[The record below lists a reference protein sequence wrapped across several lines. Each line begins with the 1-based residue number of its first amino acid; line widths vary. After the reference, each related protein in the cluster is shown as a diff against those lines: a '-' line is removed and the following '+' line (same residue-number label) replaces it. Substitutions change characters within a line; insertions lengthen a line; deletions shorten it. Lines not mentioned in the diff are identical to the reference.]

1 MRLVNALSKAI
12 HGLSAILEE
21 SKVST
26 DDDNSNEE
34 PFAKPTQQVLPQ
46 AFRDALAC
54 HLYMLFSVMNFVES
68 EAKIGIKMTGGNRAD
83 NKAEADDNHAMRS
96 ECAVAML
103 VAAKSMSIHRS
114 KLWKCGVPD
123 ETVVILPCRI
133 AYQML
138 ETATGVLARKTSS
151 ADAALG
157 MIAATVDSAD
167 NLLSTIVA
175 ALVDLLHSYEHIA
188 PLVAELCGMVSEIY
202 TNKLAIDL
210 LREIGRLDPSGGSSD
225 GRANGVKY
233 IAPLISHLACIRPR
247 LVLSNISLLLP
258 HLNAEPYQLRSAVV
272 AAIGFVL
279 VHIGEQSKLGNND
292 VEDNVEENPS
302 RLNFAKSQNA
312 LFDILLERSHDI
324 SSFTRSAVLKTW
336 ISIVESESLPLDRI
350 LPVTALAIDR
360 LNDKTV
366 ITRRSSMQ
374 VRFTSRNKD
383 VPLDLTLTHELTT
396 HYIVVDVFAR
406 KQSIPWLSR
415 PITL

>member
-12 HGLSAILEE
+12 HALIAILVK
-21 SKVST
+21 SNAST
-26 DDDNSNEE
+26 DDNNGDDELFDSH
-34 PFAKPTQQVLPQ
+34 TQPVLPQ

-54 HLYMLFSVMNFVES
+54 HLYMLFSVMNFMES
-68 EAKIGIKMTGGNRAD
+68 EAKIGTKITGGNKAD

-96 ECAVAML
+96 ECAAAML
-103 VAAKSMSIHRS
+103 AAAQSMSTHRS
-114 KLWKCGVPD
+114 KLWRCGVPD
-123 ETVVILPCRI
+123 ETVAILPCRI

-138 ETATGVLARKTSS
+138 ETATGILARKTSS

-167 NLLSTIVA
+167 NLISTIVA

-188 PLVAELCGMVSEIY
+188 PLVAELCGMVSETY

-225 GRANGVKY
+225 GRASGVKHL
-233 IAPLISHLACIRPR
+233 APLISHLASIRPR

-272 AAIGFVL
+272 SAIGFIL
-279 VHIGEQSKLGNND
+279 VHIGEQSRLGNDD
-292 VEDNVEENPS
+292 VIDNVDDNTS
-302 RLNFAKSQNA
+302 HLNFAKSQNA
-312 LFDILLERSHDI
+312 LLDILLERSHDT
-324 SSFTRSAVLKTW
+324 SSFTRSAVLKAW
-336 ISIVESESLPLDRI
+336 MSIVETESLPLERM

-366 ITRRSSMQ
+366 MTRRSSMQ
-374 VRFTSRNKD
+374 VRETARNKYTSLG
-383 VPLDLTLTHELTT
+383 PTLTH
-396 HYIVVDVFAR
+396 
-406 KQSIPWLSR
+406 
-415 PITL
+415 